1 MADPQLMTTEIHYP
15 ETDGKPMAETESH
28 LDQMMDLIHCLR
40 KWFRDDPRVYVAGNL
55 LLYYEEGNPQASV
68 APDVFVVRG
77 VERGRR
83 RVYRLWEEGKGPDL
97 VIEIT
102 SKSTRLEDLGTKRAL
117 YADMG
122 VREYFLYD
130 PLGEWLT
137 PALALYRLEGRDYV
151 PIEAGT
157 DRFTSQVTGLEF
169 GAVRGFLRAFDPA
182 TRRMLPT
189 PDEEGEARAEAEEAR
204 AEAEKARAEAERA
217 KAEADRGRDRE
228 AAARRE
234 AEAEVER
241 LRRQL
246 AHGDTES

>member
-1 MADPQLMTTEIHYP
+1 MADPQLMTPEIHYP

-40 KWFRDDPRVYVAGNL
+40 EWFRDDPQVHVGGNL

-77 VERGRR
+77 VEPGRR
-83 RVYRLWEEGKGPDL
+83 RVYKLWEEGKGPDL

-102 SKSTRLEDLGTKRAL
+102 SKSTRLEDLGTKRTL

-137 PALALYRLEGRDYV
+137 PALALYRLKGCEYV
-151 PIEAGT
+151 PIEPAT
-157 DRFTSQVTGLEF
+157 DRFTSKVTGLEF
-169 GAVRGFLRAFDPA
+169 GVVRGFLRAFDPA
-182 TRRMLPT
+182 TGKVLPT
-189 PDEEGEARAEAEEAR
+189 PDEEGEARAQAER
-204 AEAEKARAEAERA
+204 AQAQVERARAEAERA
-217 KAEADRGRDRE
+217 RDEADRGRDRE
-228 AAARRE
+228 ATARRE

-241 LRRQL
+241 LRRL
-246 AHGDTES
+246 LEERGIES